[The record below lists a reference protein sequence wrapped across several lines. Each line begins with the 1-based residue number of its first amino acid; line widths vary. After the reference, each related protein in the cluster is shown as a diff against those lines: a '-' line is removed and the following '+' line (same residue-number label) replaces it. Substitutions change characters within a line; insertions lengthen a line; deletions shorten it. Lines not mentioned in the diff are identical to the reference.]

1 MEKLAKEVLKYAA
14 AAYAVSMLFVMPLYA
29 PKGYYLIGEYKYA
42 LFRNISVVLVPIC
55 VVSAVV
61 LLLSNYRQISKGQAK
76 GQNIIQNTTIEKS
89 SSLRSFLHGLKK
101 LDTMMLFYALA
112 VSLSFLCS
120 PYRYTAFWGY
130 AGWYMGLFSQLIF
143 VGSYFLITRCLQW
156 KSYYWKGTMVVSSI
170 VFLLGGLNRFSV
182 DPAGMF
188 RSVSVHDWGIDHLLS
203 TIGNI
208 NWYSGYL
215 CLVFPLTIFLYWN
228 SSNMKTRIITGIFT
242 FIGFFTALTQGS
254 EGAYL
259 SIGIVM
265 LVLLWFSFD
274 NRDSFLRFLEIL
286 VIMAAAFALNTLLSD
301 VFWRYRNFPVD
312 SIVLRVLDSH
322 GLYGIFT
329 GFLFLYVNCIF
340 LYRQEKLTNETLKKL
355 KKVLLLLSLAIF
367 CVLFTIMAL
376 HTIQPRWFAF
386 INQIPILNFTDEW
399 GSNRGL
405 LWKRAIRY
413 YSEFPLI
420 YKFIGIGPDSFAQYA
435 YTHHLEEMTAVWNST
450 VTNVHNEFLNTLFNF
465 GILGFVSHVGIFVAF
480 GKECLAAIKQD
491 KRNISFLLCIT
502 GYVVHSFVS
511 FQQIIITPLMFVCLA
526 MFVLIQKNPS
536 EIV

>member
-14 AAYAVSMLFVMPLYA
+14 AAYAVSMLFAMPLYA
-29 PKGYYLIGEYKYA
+29 PKGYYLLGEYKYA
-42 LFRNISVVLVPIC
+42 LFRNISVVLMPIC
-55 VVSAVV
+55 MVSAII
-61 LLLSNYRQISKGQAK
+61 LFLSNYRKNSKGQAK
-76 GQNIIQNTTIEKS
+76 EQYITQNITTENS
-89 SSLRSFLHGLKK
+89 SVLRPFSHGLKK
-101 LDTMMLFYALA
+101 LDIMMLCYALV

-143 VGSYFLITRCLQW
+143 VGSYFLISRCLQW
-156 KSYYWKGTMVVSSI
+156 RNYYWKGTIAVSSI

-182 DPAGMF
+182 DPIGMF

-228 SSNMKTRIITGIFT
+228 SSSRKARVITGIFT

-265 LVLLWFSFD
+265 LVLFWFSFD
-274 NRDSFLRFLEIL
+274 NKDYFFRILEIF
-286 VIMAAAFALNTLLSD
+286 VIMTAAFALNTLFSD

-329 GFLFLYVNCIF
+329 GFLLLYANCVF
-340 LYRQEKLTNETLKKL
+340 LYRQEKLTNEALKRLKKI
-355 KKVLLLLSLAIF
+355 VLLLALSVFFVFFI
-367 CVLFTIMAL
+367 IMFL
-376 HTIQPRWFAF
+376 HTIQPQWFAF

-413 YSEFPLI
+413 YSEFPFI
-420 YKFIGIGPDSFAQYA
+420 YKLIGIGPDSFAQYA
-435 YTHHLEEMTAVWNST
+435 YTYHLEEMTAVWNST

-465 GILGFVSHVGIFVAF
+465 GILGCISYMGIFIAF
-480 GKECLAAIKQD
+480 GRECLAAIRQD
-491 KRNISFLLCIT
+491 KRNIAFLLCIT
-502 GYVVHSFVS
+502 GYVVHNFVS
-511 FQQIIITPLMFVCLA
+511 FQQIVVTPLMFVCLA
-526 MFVLIQKNPS
+526 MFVLFQNNPS